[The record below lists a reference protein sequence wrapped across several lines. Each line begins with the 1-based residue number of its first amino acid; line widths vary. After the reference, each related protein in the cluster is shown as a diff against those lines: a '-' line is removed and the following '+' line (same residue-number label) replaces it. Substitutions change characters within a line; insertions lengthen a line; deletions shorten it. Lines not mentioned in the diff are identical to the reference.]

1 MNKPEISV
9 VIPVYGSPE
18 SLQELSARLIQ
29 SLGIITQSFE
39 VLLVDDASPDNS
51 WEIISEL
58 AEADPRFIGIRLS
71 RNFGQH
77 PAISAGLEQSS
88 GEWVV
93 VMDCDLQDRPE
104 EIPNLY
110 NKASEGYEQVVA
122 VRSVRQDARLKRY
135 SSRIY
140 VGMLSYLS
148 GRKINPAVG
157 NFGIY
162 HRTVIDVIVSLKE
175 QGRTFGLL
183 ALWVGYRRTELD
195 VTHMQ
200 RPYGNSSYSIRSLIR
215 LGLLG
220 IVSHSDKPLK
230 LTIKFGGYLSAL
242 SVSFGLW
249 IILRQIIWGH
259 SAVGWSSVMVSIAF
273 MTGVILASIG
283 VTGLYI
289 AQIFDEVKKRPTSIV
304 WETTQS
310 DPHKTTDFER

>member
-29 SLGIITQSFE
+29 SLGVITQSFE

>member
-1 MNKPEISV
+1 MISV

-18 SLQELSARLIQ
+18 SLQELCLRLIQ

-58 AEADPRFIGIRLS
+58 AQADPRFIGIRLS

-77 PAISAGLEQSS
+77 PAISAGLEQSR

-122 VRSVRQDARLKRY
+122 VRSVRQDVWLKRY
-135 SSRIY
+135 TSRIY

-195 VTHMQ
+195 VTHMH

-230 LTIKFGGYLSAL
+230 LTIKLGGYLSAL

-310 DPHKTTDFER
+310 DPHDTTG